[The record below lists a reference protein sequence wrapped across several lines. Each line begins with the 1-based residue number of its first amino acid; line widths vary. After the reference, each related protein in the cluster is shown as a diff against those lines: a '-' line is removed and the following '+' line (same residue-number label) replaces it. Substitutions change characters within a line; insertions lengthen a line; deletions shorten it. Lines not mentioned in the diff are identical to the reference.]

1 MTLIGLYIFLF
12 YIFFIGYISYIIY
25 SSPLVHFYVLCFW
38 LKIPLFIRCPPSLV
52 VTLLVFNMGDPGLIP
67 GYLSIQLGNAFI

>member
-25 SSPLVHFYVLCFW
+25 SSPLVHFYVFW
-38 LKIPLFIRCPPSLV
+38 LKIPLLIRCPPSLV
-52 VTLLVFNMGDPGLIP
+52 VTLLVFDVGDPGLIP
-67 GYLSIQLGNAFI
+67 GYLSIQLRNAFI